1 MKVAVKKVVNCLTS
15 LTMLSLAALYWTLAS
30 LCGGTRVFP
39 GFAQL
44 MSLCPGLTGAYLRR
58 GFYQWILTRCEK
70 DVFISFGTVFSHPG
84 VTMGEAVYIG
94 VGCMIGD
101 VELQKDV
108 LIGSHV
114 SVINGSR
121 QHGIERLDL
130 PVREQPGE
138 FPRVVIG
145 EDTWIGDRAI
155 VMADVGRHCVVGAG
169 AVVTRPLNDY
179 EIAVGNPARVI
190 GTRKTADDTEDD
202 ATEESVSQRE
212 KLLDPSTQA

>member
-1 MKVAVKKVVNCLTS
+1 MKTVFKKVVNTLMS
-15 LTMLSLAALYWTLAS
+15 LTMLPLAVCYWALAAL
-30 LCGGTRVFP
+30 CGRSRAFP

-44 MSLCPGLTGAYLRR
+44 MSLWPGLTGAYLRR
-58 GFYQWILTRCEK
+58 AFYQWVLTQCDQ
-70 DVFISFGTVFSHPG
+70 DVFVSFGTVFSHQG
-84 VTMGEAVYIG
+84 VTLGETVYIG

-121 QHGIERLDL
+121 QHSIERLDL
-130 PVREQPGE
+130 PIREQPGE
-138 FPRVVIG
+138 YLRLVIG

-169 AVVTRPLNDY
+169 AVVTKPLNDY
-179 EIAVGNPARVI
+179 DIAVGNPARVI
-190 GTRKTADDTEDD
+190 GSRKPVDDTDD
-202 ATEESVSQRE
+202 VKEESASKQGT
-212 KLLDPSTQA
+212 LPDPSTQA